1 MVFIAERSNKE
12 HYGPLTL
19 NGFPLPFM
27 HRNARSRYIT
37 SEEIFNVYQEDVLW
51 PVTTAVEGPRR

>member
-12 HYGPLTL
+12 TRSTLTW
-19 NGFPLPFM
+19 NGSPMPFL
-27 HRNARSRYIT
+27 HRNSRSRYIT
-37 SEEIFNVYQEDVLW
+37 SEEIFEVYQEDVLW